1 MAADSVTRLMR
12 LRVAEA
18 DAARR
23 NLADALRALENA
35 ASQVVSAREAVIHE
49 GVCAPADA
57 AHPLAG
63 AYAAWLPAGEAAVA
77 DAHAIEAARQAGFEA
92 SRAALADARLAVRAC
107 EMLAQAQAAHR
118 RAAGLKKAQIMIED
132 GARGPRRP

>member
-1 MAADSVTRLMR
+1 MR

-23 NLADALRALENA
+23 ILAEALRAVENA
-35 ASQVVSAREAVIHE
+35 TCQVISAKEAMIHE

-63 AYAAWLPAGEAAVA
+63 AYAIWLPSGKAAVA
-77 DAHAIEAARQAGFEA
+77 DAHAAEAASQAGFEA

-107 EMLAQAQAAHR
+107 EMLAEAQAAHR
-118 RAAGLKKAQIMIED
+118 RAEMLKGAQIVLED
-132 GARGPRRP
+132 GARGARRP